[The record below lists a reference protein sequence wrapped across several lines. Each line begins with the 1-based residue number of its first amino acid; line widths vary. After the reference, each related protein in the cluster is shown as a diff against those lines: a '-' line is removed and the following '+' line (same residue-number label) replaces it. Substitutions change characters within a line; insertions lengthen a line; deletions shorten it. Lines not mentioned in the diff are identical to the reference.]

1 MLIDR
6 HLGAFTGALAPLL
19 PADFAAAVRA
29 LDLASARPAP
39 RRLPVCRFWDQVVA
53 AEGAGAGRCWRP
65 WRRWAPRSAGCR
77 TPITSPPRRAPISS
91 RTTAMPCSPGPG
103 GLVASDALAL
113 GVLMLGPGI
122 HYPTHRHPAVEIY
135 VVAAGEAEWQK
146 GEEPWRREPPGTVI
160 RHESMMPHAT
170 RTLAE
175 PLLAAYLWR
184 GDLATHARIIA
195 SPANPRGKFRIMNA
209 PLMTAALSRVAERI
223 PARSRRGDRRAG
235 PGAGRR
241 GHRQD
246 PRADHAP
253 RPYPDDAAGAAA
265 ANCSPSPSPTRRRAR

>member
-6 HLGAFTGALAPLL
+6 HLGAFAGALAPLL

-39 RRLPVCRFWDQVVA
+39 RRLPVCRFWDQVIAARGAGNGPLLAPLAALGPSLRWVQNPNYVA
-53 AEGAGAGRCWRP
+53 AP
-65 WRRWAPRSAGCR
+65 P
-77 TPITSPPRRAPISS
+77 SPDFLENYGYAVL
-91 RTTAMPCSPGPG
+91 AGPG
-103 GLVASDALAL
+103 GLVASDLLAL

-135 VVAAGEAEWQK
+135 VVASGEAEWQK
-146 GEEPWRREPPGTVI
+146 GEAPWRRQPPGTVI

-195 SPANPRGKFRIMNA
+195 SPADS
-209 PLMTAALSRVAERI
+209 T
-223 PARSRRGDRRAG
+223 PAS
-235 PGAGRR
+235 PGL
-241 GHRQD
+241 
-246 PRADHAP
+246 
-253 RPYPDDAAGAAA
+253 
-265 ANCSPSPSPTRRRAR
+265 